1 MKKEYIIKILLS
13 AFITISGLVCVDWLV
28 GIGATFLLREL
39 GKKNYSGEAAMTN
52 YNLNFVEPDVV
63 IIGSSTAMC
72 HYVPSI
78 LHDSILSYT
87 GKDLFVHNAGVS
99 FQRMPY
105 NYCEMKSLVARKAPK
120 IAIVDVFPDCLGGE
134 SLKAALSPLHPYV
147 RINPYVKEI
156 MDNDES
162 ERTKILLN
170 SNLYCYN
177 GELIKLLASFRNTVG
192 CDGYYPKNVSLTT
205 MPEGGGT
212 L

>member
-1 MKKEYIIKILLS
+1 MKKKYIIKILLS

-28 GIGATFLLREL
+28 GIGGTYLLHEL

-63 IIGSSTAMC
+63 VIGSSTAMC

-105 NYCEMKSLVARKAPK
+105 NYCEIKSLVARKAPK
-120 IAIVDVFPDCLGGE
+120 MAIVDVFPDCLGGE
-134 SLKAALSPLHPYV
+134 SLKAALRPLHPYTKV
-147 RINPYVKEI
+147 NPYVKEI
-156 MDNDES
+156 MEADES
-162 ERTKILLN
+162 ERTRILLN
-170 SNLYCYN
+170 SNLYCFN
-177 GELIKLLASFRNTVG
+177 GEIVKLLASFRNPIG
-192 CDGYYPKNVSLTT
+192 CDGYYPSNNELTS
-205 MPEGGGT
+205 MPLGGGIS
-212 L
+212 